1 MQPTAGGA
9 TLSGALN
16 DVGQAALAH
25 VFDQAW
31 NPTTG
36 AVLDNFPTDQDGFP
50 FYASPVVANLTDDGN
65 RSMITANDSYWI
77 HARGPDGQ
85 EAPGFPKWTGQ
96 WTSFGGAVG
105 DPKFDGQQYLAY
117 GTREG
122 QVFLWKVGG
131 KPSMNDQ
138 WWHYRHDEHNS
149 GRYGNDTRP
158 PAGVKFVVKRSK
170 KSAQVTWKASG
181 DDGVNGDKVAVLQV
195 YKSNRKISLS
205 QLGSKVKSPAIAKP
219 NGQQKV
225 NLKLAPNKSLY
236 VAVRQQDA
244 DGNWSS
250 LSRFKIK
257 PFKSYNLKKQKKIC
271 RKKFRGSK
279 RKQCIRKAEKKA
291 KAVAKQNTQRS

>member
-1 MQPTAGGA
+1 
-9 TLSGALN
+9 
-16 DVGQAALAH
+16 
-25 VFDQAW
+25 
-31 NPTTG
+31 
-36 AVLDNFPTDQDGFP
+36 
-50 FYASPVVANLTDDGN
+50 
-65 RSMITANDSYWI
+65 
-77 HARGPDGQ
+77 
-85 EAPGFPKWTGQ
+85 
-96 WTSFGGAVG
+96 
-105 DPKFDGQQYLAY
+105 
-117 GTREG
+117 
-122 QVFLWKVGG
+122 
-131 KPSMNDQ
+131 MNDQ